1 MVQFIDTHRETYG
14 VEPICR
20 EVPIAPSTYYEQK
33 VRQADPSQLPAR
45 AQRDAELCPEIQ
57 RVWDEQ
63 FQVYGAK
70 KVWKQL
76 NREDVTVAR
85 CTVACLM
92 AHLGPPWPTLACGVR
107 CGVERSRRG
116 PSPELA
122 RDARRTWWSG
132 TSPLPGPTSCGCPV

>member
-20 EVPIAPSTYYEQK
+20 EVPIAPSIYYEQK
-33 VRQADPSQLPAR
+33 ARQADPSRLPPR

-76 NREDVTVAR
+76 NREGVSVAR
-85 CTVACLM
+85 CT
-92 AHLGPPWPTLACGVR
+92 W
-107 CGVERSRRG
+107 RG
-116 PSPELA
+116 
-122 RDARRTWWSG
+122 
-132 TSPLPGPTSCGCPV
+132 